1 MEEKKRHRLLWK
13 AGRPIVRAAAKLIFN
28 FDTEVCREDGPLLI
42 LPNHNAELD
51 PMFVACAFPEPVYFV
66 ASEHLLRKGRASAL
80 LRWSTR
86 IVPRQK
92 GGSGAST
99 VRGIVRQL
107 QEGSNVCLYPEG
119 NRSWDG
125 VTRPITPATGKLAR
139 MSGAKLVTYR
149 TEGVYFSNPRWSGG
163 SLRRGRTC
171 GRIMGV
177 YEPEYLRSL
186 TAGAVQELIE
196 RDLFEDAYAR
206 QREKPVRF
214 RGRRLAEHLETLL
227 FICPHCGAEGRM
239 RSEGDHFYCDGCGTK
254 LRYTQEGFFVGENCI
269 FDTVLDWNIWQSKCI
284 GKKCAAAGDAAIFED
299 GDMDLYII
307 HSAESSELAARGRLA
322 LYRDRIELPD
332 GSAVGTNELTGMAIM
347 GPQDLYFSVKNK
359 NYLVKTNRLCCTLK
373 YLTACKVFDKSLQ
386 YGI

>member
-1 MEEKKRHRLLWK
+1 MEERKRHRLLWK
-13 AGRPIVRAAAKLIFN
+13 AGRPLVRAAAKLIFS
-28 FDTEVCREDGPLLI
+28 FETEVCRESGPLLI

-66 ASEHLLRKGRASAL
+66 ASEHLLRKGAVSKL

-86 IVPRQK
+86 IIPRQK

-125 VTRPITPATGKLAR
+125 VTRPITPATGKMAR

-163 SLRRGRTC
+163 SLRRGRTR

-177 YEPEYLRSL
+177 YEPEYLKSL

-206 QREKPVRF
+206 QRKEPVRF
-214 RGRRLAEHLETLL
+214 KGRRLAEHLETLL
-227 FICPHCGAEGRM
+227 FMCPHCGAEGRM
-239 RSEGDHFYCDGCGTK
+239 RSEGNYFCCDECGTK
-254 LRYTQEGFFVGENCI
+254 LRYTEEGFFVGENCV
-269 FDTVLDWNIWQSKCI
+269 FDAVIDWNLWQNARI
-284 GKKCAAAGDAAIFED
+284 REKCAAAENSAIFVDEE
-299 GDMDLYII
+299 MELYII
-307 HSAESSELAARGRLA
+307 HPAERRELAAQGRLA
-322 LYRDRIELPD
+322 LYRDRLELPD
-332 GSAVGTNELTGMAIM
+332 GSAVGTQELSGMAVM
-347 GPQDLYFSVKNK
+347 GPQELYFSSKSK
-359 NYLVKTNRLCCTLK
+359 NYLVRTDRICCTLK